1 MAQAWAGGAPA
12 LTWLRR
18 WFAAPPQR
26 HLDDLSA
33 QSGLVPGLNGLRAAS
48 VMLVLVTHT
57 LGHAGLGNFGVLVFF
72 VISGFLIT
80 RLFLAERRRFGAI
93 SLTGFYVRRAIRLY
107 PAVLAYTLLAVMAIL
122 AWAPARFDTAQPG
135 CALLYCENYLVTH
148 REAYG
153 PAITMPFAHF
163 WSLSIEEHF
172 YIAFPALLLLALWLS
187 RGRIQGVVWLGA
199 IASVVPLLLR
209 FSYVWLW
216 PVLLSPKFG
225 HFLYAHTETRFDSIA
240 AGILIAAACETVR
253 GRAVLRWLAT
263 PVPAAL
269 AVATLVAWP
278 FASNPLFRE
287 TIGYTILDAAAA
299 VLLCA
304 TVFTA
309 QYPPL
314 NTLLNL
320 RVVDWVGRLSYSI
333 YVWHYGIVDLTV
345 RFLPADDRWQRFL
358 VVALLTPFVACAS
371 YYGPEAWARQWRA
384 RRPQVLLN
392 ADLKDGA
399 PGRT

>member
-1 MAQAWAGGAPA
+1 MAQAGARGVPA
-12 LTWLRR
+12 FLRS
-18 WFAAPPQR
+18 WFRAPSR
-26 HLDDLSA
+26 LHLDDPS
-33 QSGLVPGLNGLRAAS
+33 SRDGLVPSLNGLRATS

-80 RLFLAERRRFGAI
+80 RLFLAERKRSGAI
-93 SLTGFYVRRAIRLY
+93 SLGGFYARRAIRLY
-107 PAVLAYTLLAVMAIL
+107 PAILAYTLLVVVAYAT
-122 AWAPARFDTAQPG
+122 WAPARFDVAQPA

-148 REAYG
+148 REAFG

-172 YIAFPALLLLALWLS
+172 YIVFPALLLLALWLS
-187 RGRIQGVVWLGA
+187 RGRMKGVVWLGA
-199 IASVVPLLLR
+199 AASVIPLLLR
-209 FSYVWLW
+209 LLYVWLW
-216 PVLLSPKFG
+216 PELLSPRFG
-225 HFLYAHTETRFDSIA
+225 HYIYSRTETRFDAIA
-240 AGILIAAACETVR
+240 AGILIAAACETAR
-253 GRAVLRWLAT
+253 GRAALRWLAT
-263 PVPAAL
+263 PFPAAL
-269 AVATLVAWP
+269 ALATLVAWP
-278 FASNPLFRE
+278 FVNNPFFRE

-309 QYPPL
+309 RYRPL

-320 RVVDWVGRLSYSI
+320 RAVDWIGRLSYSI
-333 YVWHYGIVDLTV
+333 YVWHYGILDLSF
-345 RFLPADDRWQRFL
+345 RFLPANDRWQRFL
-358 VVALLTPFVACAS
+358 VVALLTPLVASAS

-384 RRPQVLLN
+384 RRPRLVLQTSGIE
-392 ADLKDGA
+392 DGA